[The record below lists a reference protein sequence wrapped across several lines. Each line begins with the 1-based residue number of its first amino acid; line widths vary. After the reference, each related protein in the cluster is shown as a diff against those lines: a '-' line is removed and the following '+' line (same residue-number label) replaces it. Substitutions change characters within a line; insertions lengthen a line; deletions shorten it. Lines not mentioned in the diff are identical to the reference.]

1 MPVNITVYLISLD
14 KIPSDFYSQSISQLL
29 TLDEQYH
36 LAKIKCKR
44 RYREYL
50 CGHILA
56 RVIIAHHQN
65 TTWHSIILQT
75 DKQGKPYI
83 TTAGTRIFFNISH
96 SEEWWTLAL
105 GEAGEIGVDIESP
118 CNRSLVDEDV
128 PPIAKRNFS
137 AQENRLLNSAPIEFR
152 KKHFYRIWTIKEAI
166 LKAVG
171 VGLTGPA
178 LKDIETGLGATK
190 NTHSLHTADGTIL
203 LHSDYQYLDTADC
216 HLAIASTLPLGD
228 ISIVVNPIDWLVSEF
243 NHSTNNQTWKTSY
256 ESSSR
261 TIN

>member
-1 MPVNITVYLISLD
+1 MPGNITVYFISLD
-14 KIPSDFYSQSISQLL
+14 KIPSDFYSQSNSQLL
-29 TLDEQYH
+29 TLDEQYR

-65 TTWHSIILQT
+65 ATWQSIILQT

-83 TTAGTRIFFNISH
+83 TTAGTRISFNISH
-96 SEEWWTLAL
+96 SGEWWTLAL

-118 CNRSLVDEDV
+118 CNRSLIDEDIL
-128 PPIAKRNFS
+128 PIAKRNFS
-137 AQENRLLNSAPIEFR
+137 AQENSLLNTATIEFR

-178 LKDIETGLGATK
+178 LKDIDTGLGATK
-190 NTHSLHTADGTIL
+190 NTHSLLTADGTIL
-203 LHSDYQYLDTADC
+203 LHSDYQYLDITDC
-216 HLAIASTLPLGD
+216 HLAIASTLRLGD

-243 NHSTNNQTWKTSY
+243 NHSTNKQYVEN
-256 ESSSR
+256 
-261 TIN
+261 IV